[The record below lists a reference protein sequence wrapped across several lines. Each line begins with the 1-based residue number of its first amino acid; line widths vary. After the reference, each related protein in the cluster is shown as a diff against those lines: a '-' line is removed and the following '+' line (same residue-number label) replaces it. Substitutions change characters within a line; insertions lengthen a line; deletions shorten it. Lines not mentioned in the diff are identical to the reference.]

1 MYCNPTISNDAKSRI
16 SLHTSPFFVILYR
29 YLALPTDM
37 RSLAQKYKNCRLSAG
52 CSHNNKY
59 GGLTEW
65 LRSSPGKR
73 VRCNSPVGSSP
84 MSSARIQR
92 PVSGLFFIE
101 IYWNFMGKKWLF
113 LMVRHTGNHEFPDY
127 EKKQPWFGFFTAYE
141 LYLRSWIPIFQNKT
155 AGWELFHEIF
165 TAQRKTVPR

>member
-16 SLHTSPFFVILYR
+16 SLHTARFFVILYR

-37 RSLAQKYKNCRLSAG
+37 QLPAQKYKNCRLSAG

-73 VRCNSPVGSSP
+73 VRCNSPAGSSP
-84 MSSARIQR
+84 VSSAITKR
-92 PVSGLFFIE
+92 PEQGLFFIE
-101 IYWNFMGKKWLF
+101 ISTFSAFLKAIIHPIKKCKKVLSGPLSRLSGAYRYGMKSGKNSL
-113 LMVRHTGNHEFPDY
+113 
-127 EKKQPWFGFFTAYE
+127 KK
-141 LYLRSWIPIFQNKT
+141 SHN
-155 AGWELFHEIF
+155 
-165 TAQRKTVPR
+165 